1 MNLIASVKRSSKAA
15 VVLVVFM
22 AAVYASSRGAVP
34 DPLSGVA
41 LGWVMLLHIE
51 RGAALLG
58 AIGIVALVGW
68 RALSGEFPV
77 KFGNVEYAVGRAVA
91 EAEEASASHERRI
104 RLLEVLVGARYL
116 ARLDDDD

>member
-1 MNLIASVKRSSKAA
+1 MSSLAAVKSGGKAA
-15 VVLVVFM
+15 VVFVVFL
-22 AAVYASSRGAVP
+22 AAVYASSRAAVP
-34 DPLSGVA
+34 DPLPGVA
-41 LGWVMLLHIE
+41 LGWAVLLHIE

-58 AIGIVALVGW
+58 AIGLVALVGW

-91 EAEEASASHERRI
+91 EAEEASASQERRI

-116 ARLDDDD
+116 ASLDDDD